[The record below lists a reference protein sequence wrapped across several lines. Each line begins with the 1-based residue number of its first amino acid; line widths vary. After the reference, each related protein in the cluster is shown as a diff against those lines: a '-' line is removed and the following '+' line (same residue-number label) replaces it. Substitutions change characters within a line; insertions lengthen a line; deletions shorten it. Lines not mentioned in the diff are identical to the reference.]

1 MISRRVYAEVEN
13 ALARQPA
20 VALLGPRQVGKT
32 TLARELAEERPS
44 VYLDLEAAA
53 DRAKLQ
59 DTATFL
65 RANAQRL
72 VILDEIHRAPGLFP
86 ELRGVID
93 DYRRLGQRTGKF
105 LILGSASLDLL
116 RQSGETL
123 AGRIAYINM
132 GPLDALEVDNDT
144 TTLHRLWMRGGFP
157 ESFLAAD
164 DKSSLAWRSDLIRTY
179 LEREVAL
186 FGPRIPAETLRRLWT
201 MLAHLQ
207 GAPLN
212 VSQLAASLALS
223 AQTVSRYIDLLCDLL
238 LVRRLTPLHVN
249 IGKRLT
255 KAPKIYVRDSGLLHA
270 LLGIADYN
278 SVAGH
283 PVRGASWEGFAIENL
298 IAAAGPS
305 AVPGFYRTAAG
316 SEVDLVLD
324 MPDATRIAIEMKA
337 SSAPVARKG
346 LRLAIDDIKPTRSFI
361 VYPGSE
367 QFAIGGGI
375 EAIGLAELMRQLAA
389 KNSAH

>member
-1 MISRRVYAEVEN
+1 MISRRVYAEVDN

-32 TLARELAEERPS
+32 TLARELAAGRPS

-59 DTATFL
+59 EAATFL

-72 VILDEIHRAPGLFP
+72 VVLDEIHRAPGLFP

-132 GPLDALEVDNDT
+132 GPFDALEVGNDT
-144 TTLHRLWMRGGFP
+144 TTLHRLWTRGGFP

-164 DKSSLAWRSDLIRTY
+164 DKASLAWRGDLVRTY

-278 SVAGH
+278 GLAGH

-298 IAAAGPS
+298 IAAAGPG

-375 EAIGLAELMRQLAA
+375 DAIG
-389 KNSAH
+389 